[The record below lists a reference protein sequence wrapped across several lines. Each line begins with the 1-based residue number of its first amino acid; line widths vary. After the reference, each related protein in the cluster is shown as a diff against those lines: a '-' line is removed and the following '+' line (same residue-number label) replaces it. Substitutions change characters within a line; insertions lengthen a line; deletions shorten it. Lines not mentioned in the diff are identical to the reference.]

1 MCRSGHGSLINLPT
15 ANVSIG
21 LVRSIAKVSNSKLF
35 QTNCLIYP
43 LIDYKCIAVW
53 QINCKSV
60 NFILFST
67 TTKIAWFI
75 LWLTANVSQLYRSIV
90 KVSNSQLFNLYRLI
104 FLVLKKYQSDLPDQ
118 LQKYERS
125 NHLEIQ
131 KYIVCRT
138 GHGSLTYPLTA
149 NVSEDMSD
157 QLQKCQKSNHICF
170 QYIRTGFQLSAL
182 SKTKNN

>member
-1 MCRSGHGSLINLPT
+1 MYC
-15 ANVSIG
+15 G
-21 LVRSIAKVSNSKLF
+21 LTNQSQKCKLHILFNNNKNS
-35 QTNCLIYP
+35 LIYP
-43 LIDYKCIAVW
+43 LIDYKCI
-53 QINCKSV
+53 
-60 NFILFST
+60 T
-67 TTKIAWFI
+67 TLQQTSC
-75 LWLTANVSQLYRSIV
+75 LLYRSIV

-104 FLVLKKYQSDLPDQ
+104 FLLLKKYQSDLPDQ

-131 KYIVCRT
+131 KYNVCRT

-170 QYIRTGFQLSAL
+170 QYISKGLQLSAL
-182 SKTKNN
+182 SSPKNHSAPTYIWGFWGCARTQFSSYW